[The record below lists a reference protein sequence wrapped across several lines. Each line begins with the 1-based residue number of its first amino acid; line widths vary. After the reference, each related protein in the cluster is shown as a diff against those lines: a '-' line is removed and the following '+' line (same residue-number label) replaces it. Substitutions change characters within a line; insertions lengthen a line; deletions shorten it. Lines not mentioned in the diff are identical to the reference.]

1 MQQQPNNYFSPQAA
15 NNTTKQQCNQVFQQQ
30 SNFTQNS
37 NSSTKQFSD
46 EDLFLPCKYINP
58 YNQQL
63 NSSSSQNKINSVYSQ
78 QQSNLDLC
86 HYATDN
92 SQQIQQAASN
102 YSFRDNFCYLQPQAS
117 HFETQPQN
125 ENFNPQIQS
134 SNFELQPQ
142 DVNFLQQPQNLSFE
156 QPPNSNF
163 LSQSQSSSYEQSQ
176 NSNILQQPINTSFG
190 QQSQDANF
198 GQQSQ
203 NLSFEQ
209 QSQNANFGQQS
220 QNLSFEQQSQ
230 NASFE
235 QQPLNAS
242 FEQQSQNASFEQQ
255 PLNAS
260 FEQQSQNTNFEQQ
273 PQNTSFCQQPL
284 NSSFEQQ
291 SQNTSFE
298 QKQQCLYNSPNV
310 QSFSE
315 SESFHISYNNNEFIV
330 NPFCLCKS
338 SLLFDKLIHPF
349 IKDFEQMKSIH
360 LEIFGNKFSNRNM
373 TNFLLLCQNQPTDIQ
388 DNEIKEICEIAKMF
402 KAEDIYYTGLDFIR
416 RSIDHNF
423 YVPDNK
429 YDGSD
434 GITYLKIVRENTNEI
449 DEKNKAEDQIN
460 KEEVGNGDIATKTEK
475 VDTSKPL
482 VYSLLIELPLLK
494 CPLFRFLYNEKTLFT
509 AKKRDNEVFI
519 AKGDEVHISK
529 KEDHVA
535 YIKQNEASKNNTV
548 SINNMKFTV
557 NYKFFREAFWIDASF
572 PFKNGIEHLTP
583 VKPKYDKKN
592 KKYIF
597 DLSGAYHHKS
607 IDSIRN
613 VVLQSGNGNKNFIV
627 RKVLKY
633 TFEIECDQELDPLIA
648 FTIAISEIIGP
659 YGIYLEKSE
668 SKNNSY
674 LNYYC
679 FY

>member
-1 MQQQPNNYFSPQAA
+1 MQQQPKNYFSPQAA

-63 NSSSSQNKINSVYSQ
+63 NSSSSQNQINSVYSQ
-78 QQSNLDLC
+78 QQSNLVLC

-102 YSFRDNFCYLQPQAS
+102 CSFRDNFCYLQPQAS

-156 QPPNSNF
+156 QPPNSSF

-190 QQSQDANF
+190 QQSQ
-198 GQQSQ
+198 
-203 NLSFEQ
+203 
-209 QSQNANFGQQS
+209 NANFGQQS

-230 NASFE
+230 NAS
-235 QQPLNAS
+235 
-242 FEQQSQNASFEQQ
+242 
-255 PLNAS
+255 
-260 FEQQSQNTNFEQQ
+260 FEQQ

-338 SLLFDKLIHPF
+338 SLLFDKLIHPY

-572 PFKNGIEHLTP
+572 PFKNGVEHLTP